1 MGVPIHYGL
10 AYSPAYENT
19 RSKAM
24 TMSTLR
30 IHSILFLGLLS
41 GLLHFSVWAS
51 DDTVV
56 SATELPPARI
66 VLMDKSVIWGE
77 IIDIR
82 EGEVVVDTQWIGE
95 VSIDLTAIT
104 LLESDQ
110 EIELLTKDQN
120 KFALSS
126 LQVIEGEVVL
136 EDEENLAVD
145 ELYVANPEEWE
156 EGRGYSLEG
165 RVTSAVEY
173 LRGNTST
180 DQFNANFETILLS
193 QRDRITVR
201 GDYAETSAVV
211 LTPKLDAEGEAE
223 LDANGD
229 PAVTKTSTPTVDNW
243 AVVGKYDYFLSNSQ
257 NYLGVNLGVNADR
270 FADIER
276 RAFIGPYFGRKL
288 FVDKTYQLD
297 AELGLSYVET
307 DFIERDYDG
316 DDPAA
321 RNASDNYFTGLNLN
335 FTGEAELFDGSLN
348 LYLRQ
353 TNILNVSDMD
363 KSIYRTTFGL
373 RFPLLFGLEAAAEA
387 SADYDGGAAPGKEK
401 LDEALRFRIGYT
413 W

>member
-1 MGVPIHYGL
+1 MVVPIHYCL
-10 AYSPAYENT
+10 TYSLAYENT
-19 RSKAM
+19 RLKAM
-24 TMSTLR
+24 TMTTLR
-30 IHSILFLGLLS
+30 IHAILFLGLLS
-41 GLLHFSVWAS
+41 GLFHLSVWAA
-51 DDTVV
+51 DNAVV
-56 SATELPPARI
+56 SATESPPARI
-66 VLMDKSVIWGE
+66 FLMDQSVIWGE
-77 IIDIR
+77 VIDIR
-82 EGEVVVDTQWIGE
+82 EGEVVVKTQWIGE
-95 VSIDLTAIT
+95 VSIDLTAIM

-126 LQVIEGEVVL
+126 LQVVEGEVVL

-156 EGRGYSLEG
+156 EGHGYSLEG
-165 RVTSAVEY
+165 RVTSAVEF

-180 DQFNANFETILLS
+180 DQFNADFETILRS

-211 LTPKLDAEGEAE
+211 LSPEYDFDGAPV

-229 PAVTKTSTPTVDNW
+229 QAVTKTSTPTIDNW

-276 RAFIGPYFGRKL
+276 RAYIGPYFGRKL

-307 DFIERDYDG
+307 DFIEP

-321 RNASDNYFTGLNLN
+321 RNSSDNYFTGINLN
-335 FTGEAELFDGSLN
+335 FTGETELFDGALN

-401 LDEALRFRIGYT
+401 LDEAVRFRIGYN

>member
-10 AYSPAYENT
+10 AYSPAYKNT

-41 GLLHFSVWAS
+41 GLFHFSVWAS

-56 SATELPPARI
+56 SAAESPPARI
-66 VLMDKSVIWGE
+66 VLMDQSVIWGE
-77 IIDIR
+77 VIDIR
-82 EGEVVVDTQWIGE
+82 EGEVVVETQWLGE
-95 VSIDLTAIT
+95 VSIDLTAIM

-126 LQVIEGEVVL
+126 LQVVEGVVVL
-136 EDEENLAVD
+136 EDKENLAVD
-145 ELYVANPEEWE
+145 ELYVANPEDWE

-165 RVTSAVEY
+165 RVTSAVEF
-173 LRGNTST
+173 LRGNTPT
-180 DQFNANFETILLS
+180 DQFNADFETILRS
-193 QRDRITVR
+193 QRDRITFR

-211 LTPKLDAEGEAE
+211 LSPEYDALGEPVLD
-223 LDANGD
+223 DNGD
-229 PAVTKTSTPTVDNW
+229 QAVTKTSTQTIDNW
-243 AVVGKYDYFLSNSQ
+243 AIVGKYDYFLSNSQ
-257 NYLGVNLGVNADR
+257 NYLGVKLGVNADR

-276 RAFIGPYFGRKL
+276 RAYIGPYFGRKL

-307 DFIERDYDG
+307 DFIERDYD
-316 DDPAA
+316 DDPVAA
-321 RNASDNYFTGLNLN
+321 NSPDNYFTGINLN
-335 FTGEAELFDGSLN
+335 FTGETELFDGALN

-373 RFPLLFGLEAAAEA
+373 RFPLLLGLEVAAEA

-401 LDEALRFRIGYT
+401 LDEAVRFRIGYN

>member
-1 MGVPIHYGL
+1 
-10 AYSPAYENT
+10 
-19 RSKAM
+19 
-24 TMSTLR
+24 
-30 IHSILFLGLLS
+30 
-41 GLLHFSVWAS
+41 
-51 DDTVV
+51 
-56 SATELPPARI
+56 
-66 VLMDKSVIWGE
+66 MDQSVIWGE
-77 IIDIR
+77 VIDIR
-82 EGEVVVDTQWIGE
+82 EGEVVVETQWLGE
-95 VSIDLTAIT
+95 VSIDLTAIM

-126 LQVIEGEVVL
+126 LQVVEGVVVL
-136 EDEENLAVD
+136 EDKENLAVD
-145 ELYVANPEEWE
+145 ELYVANPEDWE

-165 RVTSAVEY
+165 RVTSAVEF

-180 DQFNANFETILLS
+180 DQFNADFETILRS
-193 QRDRITVR
+193 QRDRITFR

-211 LTPKLDAEGEAE
+211 LSPEYDALGEPVLD
-223 LDANGD
+223 DNGD
-229 PAVTKTSTPTVDNW
+229 QAVTKTSTPTIDNW
-243 AVVGKYDYFLSNSQ
+243 AIVGKYDYFLSNSQ

-276 RAFIGPYFGRKL
+276 RAYIGPYFGRKL

-307 DFIERDYDG
+307 DFIERDYD
-316 DDPAA
+316 DDPVAA
-321 RNASDNYFTGLNLN
+321 NSPDNYFTGINLN
-335 FTGEAELFDGSLN
+335 FTGETELFDGALN

-373 RFPLLFGLEAAAEA
+373 RFPLLLGLEVAAEA

-401 LDEALRFRIGYT
+401 LDEAVRFRIGYN

>member
-1 MGVPIHYGL
+1 
-10 AYSPAYENT
+10 
-19 RSKAM
+19 M
-24 TMSTLR
+24 TTLR
-30 IHSILFLGLLS
+30 IHAILFLGLLS
-41 GLLHFSVWAS
+41 GLFHLSVWAA
-51 DDTVV
+51 DNAVV
-56 SATELPPARI
+56 SATESPPARI
-66 VLMDKSVIWGE
+66 VLMDQSVIWGE
-77 IIDIR
+77 VIDIR
-82 EGEVVVDTQWIGE
+82 EGEVVVKTQWIGE
-95 VSIDLTAIT
+95 VSIDLTAIM

-126 LQVIEGEVVL
+126 FQVVEGEVVL

-156 EGRGYSLEG
+156 EGHGYSLEG
-165 RVTSAVEY
+165 RVTSAVEF

-180 DQFNANFETILLS
+180 DQFNADFETILRS

-211 LTPKLDAEGEAE
+211 LSPEYDFDGAPV

-229 PAVTKTSTPTVDNW
+229 QAVTKTSTPTIDNW

-276 RAFIGPYFGRKL
+276 RAYIGPYFGRKL

-307 DFIERDYDG
+307 DFIERDSG
-316 DDPAA
+316 DDPVAA
-321 RNASDNYFTGLNLN
+321 NSPDNYFTGINLN
-335 FTGEAELFDGSLN
+335 FTGETELFDGALN

-353 TNILNVSDMD
+353 TNILNVSDME

-373 RFPLLFGLEAAAEA
+373 RFPLLLGLEVAAEA

-401 LDEALRFRIGYT
+401 LDEAVKFRIGYN

>member
-1 MGVPIHYGL
+1 MVVPIHYCL
-10 AYSPAYENT
+10 TYSLAYENT
-19 RSKAM
+19 RLKAM
-24 TMSTLR
+24 TMTTLR
-30 IHSILFLGLLS
+30 IHAILFLGLLS
-41 GLLHFSVWAS
+41 GLFHLSVLAA
-51 DDTVV
+51 DNAVV
-56 SATELPPARI
+56 SATESPPARI
-66 VLMDKSVIWGE
+66 VLMDQSVIWGE
-77 IIDIR
+77 VIDIR
-82 EGEVVVDTQWIGE
+82 EGEVVVKTQWIGE
-95 VSIDLTAIT
+95 VSIDLTAIM

-126 LQVIEGEVVL
+126 LQVVEGEVVL

-145 ELYVANPEEWE
+145 ELYVANPEDWE
-156 EGRGYSLEG
+156 EGHGYSLEG
-165 RVTSAVEY
+165 RVTSAVEF

-180 DQFNANFETILLS
+180 DQFNADFETILRS

-211 LTPKLDAEGEAE
+211 LSPEYDFDGAPV

-229 PAVTKTSTPTVDNW
+229 QAVTKTSTPTIDNW

-276 RAFIGPYFGRKL
+276 RAYIGPYFGRKL

-307 DFIERDYDG
+307 DFIERDSG
-316 DDPAA
+316 DDPVAA
-321 RNASDNYFTGLNLN
+321 NSPDNYFTGINLN
-335 FTGEAELFDGSLN
+335 FTGETELFDGALN

-353 TNILNVSDMD
+353 TNILNVSDME

-373 RFPLLFGLEAAAEA
+373 RFPLLLGLEVAAEA

-401 LDEALRFRIGYT
+401 LDEAVKFRIGYN

>member
-1 MGVPIHYGL
+1 
-10 AYSPAYENT
+10 
-19 RSKAM
+19 M
-24 TMSTLR
+24 TTLR
-30 IHSILFLGLLS
+30 IHAILFLGLLS
-41 GLLHFSVWAS
+41 GLFHLSVWAA
-51 DDTVV
+51 DNAAV
-56 SATELPPARI
+56 SATESPPARI
-66 VLMDKSVIWGE
+66 VLMDQSVIWGE
-77 IIDIR
+77 VIDIR
-82 EGEVVVDTQWIGE
+82 EGEVVVKTQWIGE
-95 VSIDLTAIT
+95 VSIDLTAIM

-126 LQVIEGEVVL
+126 LQVVEGEVVL

-156 EGRGYSLEG
+156 EGHGYSLEG
-165 RVTSAVEY
+165 RVTSAVEF

-180 DQFNANFETILLS
+180 DQFNADFETILRS

-211 LTPKLDAEGEAE
+211 LSPEYDFDGAPV

-229 PAVTKTSTPTVDNW
+229 QAVTKTSTPTIDNW

-276 RAFIGPYFGRKL
+276 RAYIGPYFGRKL

-307 DFIERDYDG
+307 DFIERDSG
-316 DDPAA
+316 DDPVAA
-321 RNASDNYFTGLNLN
+321 NSPDNYFTGINLN
-335 FTGEAELFDGSLN
+335 FTGETELFDGALN

-353 TNILNVSDMD
+353 TNILNVSDME

-373 RFPLLFGLEAAAEA
+373 RFPLLLGLEVAAEA

-401 LDEALRFRIGYT
+401 LDEAVKFRIGYN